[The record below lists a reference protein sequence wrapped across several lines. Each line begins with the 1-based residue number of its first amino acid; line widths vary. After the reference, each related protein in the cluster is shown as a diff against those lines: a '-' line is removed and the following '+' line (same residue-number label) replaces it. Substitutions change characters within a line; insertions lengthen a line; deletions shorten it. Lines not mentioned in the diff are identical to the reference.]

1 MHFLIIPKVIRPS
14 VEPSFVISDDDDEE
28 EGDQDQILEA
38 AKRYDWD
45 FPFSFNHTPCVSAL
59 QLTLQPFSVP
69 AALVLKNKLTI
80 LLVLVMLVGRV
91 EPQAFSNK
99 AVPSPSVIV
108 R

>member
-1 MHFLIIPKVIRPS
+1 MIRIEYLKLIKDMTR
-14 VEPSFVISDDDDEE
+14 
-28 EGDQDQILEA
+28 IL
-38 AKRYDWD
+38 
-45 FPFSFNHTPCVSAL
+45 PFSFIHTPGLTAL

-69 AALVLKNKLTI
+69 AACVLKNKLTI
-80 LLVLVMLVGRV
+80 LLVLAMLVGRV

>member
-1 MHFLIIPKVIRPS
+1 MRFLIIPKLIPPS
-14 VEPSFVISDDDDEE
+14 IEPSFVINYDEE
-28 EGDQDQILEA
+28 KEGDDQDEHL
-38 AKRYDWD
+38 
-45 FPFSFNHTPCVSAL
+45 PSSFNHTPCGRAL

-69 AALVLKNKLTI
+69 AALVLKNKWTT
-80 LLVLVMLVGRV
+80 LLVLVTFVGRV